1 MMPNSERSRFSS
13 APQLG
18 FTLVELMV
26 ALTIGLFLVGG
37 LLTLVQAMKST
48 TSTQNAMSQL
58 QDNQRMSMQLI
69 TDVVQSSGYFVGPL
83 TNTQTTAFPTVPSYT
98 VAGPPAGA
106 TDSMTGGQTLAGTVG
121 AGPPGDTLTAR
132 YMTNGLTNG
141 AGGDNI
147 INCAGNT
154 YNGGASATFINT
166 FSVVNGNL
174 QCFVVTTVG
183 GVTTKSPPIILMGGI
198 YSMTVLYGV
207 QTNTSVSNGSAD
219 TYLNAS
225 AVTAGL
231 YWSAVKSV
239 KVTLTF
245 VNPLYGTLA
254 GQTEAGNIQQYV
266 PFTRVITVMSN
277 TGVVTTG

>member
-1 MMPNSERSRFSS
+1 
-13 APQLG
+13 
-18 FTLVELMV
+18 
-26 ALTIGLFLVGG
+26 
-37 LLTLVQAMKST
+37 
-48 TSTQNAMSQL
+48 
-58 QDNQRMSMQLI
+58 
-69 TDVVQSSGYFVGPL
+69 
-83 TNTQTTAFPTVPSYT
+83 
-98 VAGPPAGA
+98 
-106 TDSMTGGQTLAGTVG
+106 
-121 AGPPGDTLTAR
+121 
-132 YMTNGLTNG
+132 
-141 AGGDNI
+141 
-147 INCAGNT
+147 
-154 YNGGASATFINT
+154 
-166 FSVVNGNL
+166 
-174 QCFVVTTVG
+174 
-183 GVTTKSPPIILMGGI
+183 MGGI